1 LTFTIA
7 TSSSEGLYNSLQVE
21 GQEAMIEGMEQ
32 VLNNPETEGKSALE
46 VGHNSL
52 ATEGRLG

>member
-32 VLNNPETEGKSALE
+32 MLNNPETEGESALE

>member
-7 TSSSEGLYNSLQVE
+7 TSSSEGLYGSVQVE
-21 GQEAMIEGMEQ
+21 GQEAMIKGMEK
-32 VLNNPETEGKSALE
+32 VLNNPETEGESALE

-52 ATEGRLG
+52 ATEGPLG

>member
-21 GQEAMIEGMEQ
+21 GQEAMIEGMEK
-32 VLNNPETEGKSALE
+32 VLNNPETEGESALE

>member
-21 GQEAMIEGMEQ
+21 GQDAMIEGMEQ
-32 VLNNPETEGKSALE
+32 VLNNPETEGESALE

>member
-7 TSSSEGLYNSLQVE
+7 TSSFEGLYGSVQVE
-21 GQEAMIEGMEQ
+21 GQEAMIKGMEQ
-32 VLNNPETEGKSALE
+32 VLNNPETEGESTLE

-52 ATEGRLG
+52 AAEGRLG

>member
-7 TSSSEGLYNSLQVE
+7 TSSSEGLYISLQVE
-21 GQEAMIEGMEQ
+21 GQEAMIEAMEQ
-32 VLNNPETEGKSALE
+32 VLNNPETEGESALE

>member
-32 VLNNPETEGKSALE
+32 VLNNPETEGESALE
-46 VGHNSL
+46 VGQNSL

>member
-21 GQEAMIEGMEQ
+21 GQEAMIEGIEQ
-32 VLNNPETEGKSALE
+32 VLNNPETEGESALE

>member
-1 LTFTIA
+1 
-7 TSSSEGLYNSLQVE
+7 
-21 GQEAMIEGMEQ
+21 MIEGMEQ
-32 VLNNPETEGKSALE
+32 VLNNPETEGESSLE

>member
-21 GQEAMIEGMEQ
+21 GQDAMIEGMER
-32 VLNNPETEGKSALE
+32 VLNNPETEGESALE